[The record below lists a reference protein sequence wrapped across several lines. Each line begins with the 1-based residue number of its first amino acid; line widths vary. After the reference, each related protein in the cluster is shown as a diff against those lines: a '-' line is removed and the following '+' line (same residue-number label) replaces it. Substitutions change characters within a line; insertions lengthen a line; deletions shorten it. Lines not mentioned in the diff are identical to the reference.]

1 VQPSQVA
8 GVLSGQHTVYG
19 KPCECGF
26 FESILPVSNP
36 SPEFHMGIRITSKTW
51 RAPLQLIDSWLPSPP
66 CPYKTRKPLPTLMQR
81 FVRAGWL
88 ANKQPKQSLP
98 ASPSASMAEVSRP
111 SPPAIIRLKHASPP
125 DRSACLVI
133 SGRMADVCAELD
145 RLAAMEHRTEP
156 A

>member
-1 VQPSQVA
+1 
-8 GVLSGQHTVYG
+8 
-19 KPCECGF
+19 
-26 FESILPVSNP
+26 
-36 SPEFHMGIRITSKTW
+36 MGIRITSKTW

-66 CPYKTRKPLPTLMQR
+66 CPNKSRKPLPTLMQR

-88 ANKQPKQSLP
+88 ASKPPKQAP
-98 ASPSASMAEVSRP
+98 AASSNASATTVSRLGP
-111 SPPAIIRLKHASPP
+111 SSRIFLKHSSPA

-145 RLAAMEHRTEP
+145 RLAALERP